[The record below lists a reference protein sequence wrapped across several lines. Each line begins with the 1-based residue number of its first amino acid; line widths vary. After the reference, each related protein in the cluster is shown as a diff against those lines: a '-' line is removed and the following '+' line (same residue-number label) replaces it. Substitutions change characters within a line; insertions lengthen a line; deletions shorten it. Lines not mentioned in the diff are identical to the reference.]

1 MVLDMRALDLVGGFV
16 AHLGLHAVGN
26 PAHIDLGGGCALAR
40 MKIFRIEDNVE
51 LAVEIDDIAFAERT
65 GDDLHDIDP

>member
-1 MVLDMRALDLVGGFV
+1 
-16 AHLGLHAVGN
+16 
-26 PAHIDLGGGCALAR
+26 
-40 MKIFRIEDNVE
+40 MKIFRIEDNIE